1 MIDAGDVHLADLDEE
16 RRRQVLV
23 VSNRQFHQLS
33 GRVLVAPQL
42 LGDRD
47 EVPFPWRVD
56 VDGALFAVDLM
67 RSMPTER
74 LRDRTGRASA
84 EAMRAVRRAIVN
96 IT

>member
-1 MIDAGDVHLADLDEE
+1 
-16 RRRQVLV
+16 
-23 VSNRQFHQLS
+23 
-33 GRVLVAPQL
+33 
-42 LGDRD
+42 
-47 EVPFPWRVD
+47 

-74 LRDRTGRASA
+74 LLDRTGRASA